1 MTTAKKLT
9 KAQKD
14 GLAVSEVKA
23 LSGPTVPVPGATG
36 TIHAD
41 HVATQD
47 PYAQI
52 KSDTLNGIGQA
63 QQRATEEFEGAI
75 RQVLEGVSRGAVATI
90 TGDGKRGFL
99 RDRHNNDHPNKLVVA
114 MVEHGLLS
122 HGWTAAEL
130 FPTSIYHLRITDA
143 GRDYLA
149 ELSEK

>member
-23 LSGPTVPVPGATG
+23 LSGPVVPVPGATG

-41 HVATQD
+41 HVAPED
-47 PYAQI
+47 PDAKI
-52 KSDTLNGIGQA
+52 KSDILDGIDQA
-63 QQRATEEFEGAI
+63 QQRAIED
-75 RQVLEGVSRGAVATI
+75 LEAKVRHILDGVSRGAVATI
-90 TGDGKRGFL
+90 TGDGKRGFV
-99 RDRHNNDHPNKLVVA
+99 RDSHNNDHPNKLVVA

-130 FPTSIYHLRITDA
+130 FPTSIYHLRITEA

>member
-14 GLAVSEVKA
+14 DLAASEVKA
-23 LSGPTVPVPGATG
+23 LSGPTVPVQGATG

-41 HVATQD
+41 HVAPED
-47 PYAQI
+47 PDAQI
-52 KSDTLNGIGQA
+52 KSDILNGIDQA
-63 QQRATEEFEGAI
+63 QQRATEEFEAEARNI
-75 RQVLEGVSRGAVATI
+75 LAYVVRGATATI
-90 TGDGKRGFL
+90 TGDGKRGFV

-114 MVEHGLLS
+114 LFETGLLS
-122 HGWTAAEL
+122 HGWTSAEL

>member
-23 LSGPTVPVPGATG
+23 LSGPVVPVPGATG

-41 HVATQD
+41 HVATGD
-47 PYAQI
+47 PDAQI
-52 KSDTLNGIGQA
+52 KSEILDGIDKA
-63 QQRATEEFEGAI
+63 QQCATEEFEAAVRHI
-75 RQVLEGVSRGAVATI
+75 LDGVSRGAVATI
-90 TGDGKRGFL
+90 TGDLKRGFL

-114 MVEHGLLS
+114 LVEHGLLDP
-122 HGWTAAEL
+122 GWYRGVMIHS
-130 FPTSIYHLRITDA
+130 SIYHLRITDA

-149 ELSEK
+149 GLPG